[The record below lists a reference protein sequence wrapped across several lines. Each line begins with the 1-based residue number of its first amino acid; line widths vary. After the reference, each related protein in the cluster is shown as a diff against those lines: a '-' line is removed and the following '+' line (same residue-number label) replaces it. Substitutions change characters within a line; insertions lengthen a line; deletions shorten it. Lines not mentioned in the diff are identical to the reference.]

1 VSNVDL
7 SVVVPVYDNAGTLD
21 ELIDR
26 TLATLD
32 PLPLSFELIFVDDG
46 SRDASWEV
54 LRRRSARDPRIRAY
68 AQKRNFGSQ
77 SAICAGFDLVR
88 GKRTVCMDADLE
100 NFPEDIPALL
110 AALDRGH
117 DLACGVRERREGST
131 LRRKIPSALFNAF
144 VRRQIG
150 TTVRDIGCGM
160 RAMDSHVVHDL
171 AAEGEKRRLI
181 TPLLIRRAR
190 SVVEVPI
197 RHQPSGAPGGHSFL
211 TLLGIA
217 FDFYLLTARRPFL
230 VAGLVAAGA
239 LAVGLACIA
248 AGLLGAGFATG
259 LVGLVLA
266 VGGLL
271 GGLISILGEYV
282 QRSYQIGQGL
292 PFYDLRP
299 DDEATDR
306 PAADYAS
313 GRRAP
318 G

>member
-1 VSNVDL
+1 VSAVDL
-7 SVVVPVYDNAGTLD
+7 SVVVPVYQNAATLD

-26 TLATLD
+26 TLRALE
-32 PLPLSFELIFVDDG
+32 PLGLSFELILVDDG
-46 SRDASWEV
+46 SRDASWEI
-54 LRRRSARDPRIRAY
+54 LRRRARGDPRIRAH
-68 AQKRNFGSQ
+68 ALKRNFGSQ
-77 SAICAGFDLVR
+77 AAICAGFDLVR
-88 GKRTVCMDADLE
+88 GKRTVCLDADLE

-117 DLACGVRERREGST
+117 DLACGVREQRQGST
-131 LRRKIPSALFNAF
+131 LRRKLPSALFNAF
-144 VRRQIG
+144 VRRQLG

-160 RAMDSHVVHDL
+160 RAMESHVVHDL
-171 AAEGEKRRLI
+171 AAEGERRRLV

-197 RHQPSGAPGGHSFL
+197 RHGASGAPGGHSFL

-230 VAGLVAAGA
+230 VAGLVAAAALGA
-239 LAVGLACIA
+239 GVIALA
-248 AGLLGAGFATG
+248 AGLLGAGFPTA
-259 LVGLVLA
+259 LVGLILA

-271 GGLISILGEYV
+271 GGLVALLGEYA

-299 DDEATDR
+299 DDDASDR
-306 PAADYAS
+306 P
-313 GRRAP
+313 P
-318 G
+318 GVV